1 MMQKETESPQSYLP
15 LAFTEQKAKEFGY
28 FFHVVVRRLTYVC
41 GEDTA
46 I

>member
-15 LAFTEQKAKEFGY
+15 LAFSEQKAKEFGY
-28 FFHVVVRRLTYVC
+28 SFHVEVRRLTYVC